1 MAEIVVANQ
10 RLRLLKPLTYMN
22 ESGRSVAAVAKF
34 YRYAPSQLLVAHDEL
49 DLPAGVARLKVGGGH
64 GGHNGLRDL
73 ISALGADFWRLRL
86 GIDHPGQ
93 RSEVT
98 DYVLRRASAAEE
110 ALTRS
115 AIDEAIGVI
124 PTLLTQGEQRA
135 KTALHTRTKPIRP
148 DAETGAGANE

>member
-1 MAEIVVANQ
+1 MTITDGNSYADILITPVDDSDPEADETV
-10 RLRLLKPLTYMN
+10 LLALA
-22 ESGRSVAAVAKF
+22 SGSGYTIGSPDNDTVTITDNDDPEVT
-34 YRYAPSQLLVAHDEL
+34 
-49 DLPAGVARLKVGGGH
+49 
-64 GGHNGLRDL
+64 
-73 ISALGADFWRLRL
+73 ISA
-86 GIDHPGQ
+86 
-93 RSEVT
+93 T
-98 DYVLRRASAAEE
+98 DASAAEE